1 MEKKVE
7 IVTDS
12 RGNKVVKINA
22 ILFKGKRRI
31 NWDEVKVFLAKYVG
45 DIYEV
50 AEDKDVI
57 YIGRDLPD
65 EYTGSR
71 YTRKLMG
78 ALAKA
83 KANASQGIPEM
94 LEIATNKRH
103 RENQDA
109 RHFRNAKYGWYRYD
123 TRFALPVLDESGSA
137 ERYNIFRATLLIR
150 HSVDGKLYLYDILDI
165 KKEMSNF
172 LDS

>member
-57 YIGRDLPD
+57 ILVEIFPMSILVHDIHESLWERL
-65 EYTGSR
+65 
-71 YTRKLMG
+71 RKLKQMHRKVFLRCLKLQQISVI
-78 ALAKA
+78 ARIRM
-83 KANASQGIPEM
+83 QGTSEM
-94 LEIATNKRH
+94 LSMGGIDMILDLLCLYWM
-103 RENQDA
+103 NQD
-109 RHFRNAKYGWYRYD
+109 RLRD
-123 TRFALPVLDESGSA
+123 TTSFVQPC
-137 ERYNIFRATLLIR
+137 
-150 HSVDGKLYLYDILDI
+150 
-165 KKEMSNF
+165 
-172 LDS
+172 